1 MSADVPQDRP
11 DAPDLL
17 AAIARHLHEDLL
29 PHVPGDQRFS
39 VRVAA
44 NACAILAREWE
55 AGPGRPDRSGQER
68 LARAIRAGE
77 WDDRWPEALATLRA
91 EVAAKL
97 AVARPGWADFA
108 DDGRG

>member
-1 MSADVPQDRP
+1 MTAPTPQDRP
-11 DAPDLL
+11 DAPELL
-17 AAIARHLHEDLL
+17 TAVAQYLFEELL
-29 PHVPGDQRFS
+29 PHVPADQRFR

-55 AGPGRPDRSGQER
+55 AGPGRPDRAAQAE
-68 LARAIRAGE
+68 LAASIRAGDH
-77 WDDRWPEALATLRA
+77 DDRIAETAAALRA

-97 AVARPGWADFA
+97 AVAHPGWTDLA

>member
-1 MSADVPQDRP
+1 MSPGAPQDRP

-17 AAIARHLHEDLL
+17 AALARYLHEDLL
-29 PHVPGDQRFS
+29 PHVPADQRFS

-55 AGPGRPDRSGQER
+55 AGPGRPDRAAQTQ
-68 LARAIRAGE
+68 LARVIRAGE
-77 WDDRWPEALATLRA
+77 WDERWPEAVGMLRVQ
-91 EVAAKL
+91 VAAKL